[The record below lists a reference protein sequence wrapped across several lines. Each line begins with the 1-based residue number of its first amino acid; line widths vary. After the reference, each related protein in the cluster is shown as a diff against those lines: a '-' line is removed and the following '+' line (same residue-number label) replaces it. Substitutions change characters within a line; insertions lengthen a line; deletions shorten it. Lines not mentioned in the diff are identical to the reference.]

1 MLGGRRMILLAAL
14 AVLLVALAVLLRLV
28 ADVNESEAATLLRGV
43 SLGTLLPLFGL
54 IVGTGAIGPEIDDGS
69 IVYVL
74 AKPVPRATIIHSKLA
89 VAVLTMLV
97 FAAFPTFLAGVIMAG
112 GSAGIALGFGVG
124 AFVAGAVYSAI
135 FLLLAT
141 AMRHAVVLGLVY
153 ALIWEGLVA
162 SFVPGAQ
169 VLSVHQWAL
178 SVTASITEPG
188 IAGSSVSLG
197 VAIVLLAGVFAAA
210 TWYAGQRLR
219 VHTLV
224 GED

>member
-1 MLGGRRMILLAAL
+1 VNPTIVRLTARAMLGGRRMILLAAL

-141 AMRHAVVLGLVY
+141 AMRHAVVLGQDAVDA
-153 ALIWEGLVA
+153 ALGR
-162 SFVPGAQ
+162 
-169 VLSVHQWAL
+169 
-178 SVTASITEPG
+178 
-188 IAGSSVSLG
+188 
-197 VAIVLLAGVFAAA
+197 
-210 TWYAGQRLR
+210 GQRAVVIARR
-219 VHTLV
+219 VELPDAQERGIEGHRRSLSGTQ
-224 GED
+224 DS